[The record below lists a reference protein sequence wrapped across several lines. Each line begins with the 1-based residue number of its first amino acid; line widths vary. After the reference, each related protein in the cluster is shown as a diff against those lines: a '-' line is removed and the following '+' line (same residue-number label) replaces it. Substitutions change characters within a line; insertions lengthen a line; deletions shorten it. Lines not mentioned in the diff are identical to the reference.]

1 MANNYTN
8 FNSATTIKS
17 SNNPTPVDGMR
28 VSPGVY
34 YESYTTP
41 KGEEKFRYRTAP
53 EEMARENRQAIDKS
67 IKDAEA
73 ESILYEDQ
81 KSRVESAKYAEKLAA
96 EDAEKASNDLK
107 NAESNL
113 KNAESSLKES
123 VEQNNQMQNEAT
135 EARNRYESIKNDP
148 NVPQSEKNAAA
159 AAAET
164 AQKNA
169 NAAAAQLADN
179 QKNVAEQTKKVNEA
193 TTKSNNANQ
202 TLKNKS
208 EERSNQEKKLPSKP
222 KTTTHDTQVAKSQ
235 VSNLASSR
243 GKNILSQ
250 KVKTTTAANGGSS
263 NLLDLRNMS
272 GKNFRSIG
280 GAAAAT
286 GNGIA
291 LGPSRSFFLNDYKFA
306 ESLTLTDD
314 LLNTPKIQ
322 PIILNEFQ
330 PYEMISPADIL
341 NGAGEVVMDVING
354 VFGALAAPVIKGAG
368 KIIQNKLVDLYAK
381 DTKQLYK
388 EGGTRE
394 RKMFTSDPVQVVQN
408 MFMGGRWL
416 NTYELPYFGGQYLKS
431 AYSNNWTLGDSSG
444 FFGNALTGD
453 GEGKAGTKMMG
464 IDFPSN
470 PKFKAQMGQSR
481 DPISLE
487 FYLINIDNEWLKRNF
502 QFLNA
507 IYAGSNWLHLKY
519 CFIRPPNVYHVIC
532 PGRFQIYWAAID
544 VTVTFEGKL
553 RKNAAVSQELNKFS
567 KAIDDDML
575 WPDAWK
581 ININIRDLTPNNFN
595 LYAEYYLNGV
605 KTDELKTF
613 DSTQIDNLEGT
624 INDLKSYYND
634 LMNDKNV
641 AAAMNEVKEQGGKA
655 LSAAKSLAVDGFN
668 KIKEVSAGWN
678 ESKPKEEQK

>member
-8 FNSATTIKS
+8 FNSATAIKS

-34 YESYTTP
+34 YESYMTP

-96 EDAEKASNDLK
+96 EDAEKASNNLK

-169 NAAAAQLADN
+169 NAAAARLSDN

-208 EERSNQEKKLPSKP
+208 EERANQEKKLPSKP
-222 KTTTHDTQVAKSQ
+222 KTTTHDTHVAKSQ
-235 VSNLASSR
+235 VSNLASSK
-243 GKNILSQ
+243 GKYILSQ
-250 KVKTTTAANGGSS
+250 KVKSTAAANGGSS

-286 GNGIA
+286 GNGIT

-330 PYEMISPADIL
+330 PYEMISPADVL
-341 NGAGEVVMDVING
+341 NGAGEAVMNVING
-354 VFGALAAPVIKGAG
+354 VFGSLAAPVIKGAG
-368 KIIQNKLVDLYAK
+368 KIIQNKLIDLYAE
-381 DTKQLYK
+381 DTKQLYG
-388 EGGTRE
+388 EGKIRE
-394 RKMFTSDPVQVVQN
+394 RKMFTSDPIQVVQN
-408 MFMGGRWL
+408 MFMGGKWL

-519 CFIRPPNVYHVIC
+519 CFIRPPNVYHVVC

-553 RKNAAVSQELNKFS
+553 RKNVTVSQELNKFS
-567 KAIDDDML
+567 KAIDNDML

-595 LYAEYYLNGV
+595 LYAEYYLHGI

-613 DSTQIDNLEGT
+613 DGTQIKDLEGT
-624 INDLKSYYND
+624 IKDLKQYYLD
-634 LMNDKNV
+634 LQKDDTIRKGMDEV
-641 AAAMNEVKEQGGKA
+641 AKQGKA
-655 LSAAKSLAVDGFN
+655 ALSEAKDLAKAGFN

-678 ESKPKEEQK
+678 EPKPKEEQK